1 MSLSATLSNAGSSLY
16 VSGERTSVVSR
27 NISNAEKAY
36 YTRKSVEVVTIP
48 GSGVRTSG
56 VVRAENPVL
65 FKQVLSSSSQSAT
78 YQAQVETLDFLDS
91 TINDVELDASP
102 AALINKFLS
111 ALQSYS
117 AQPQSELASKA
128 AVRSA
133 TDLATGLNTAAT
145 TVRKARNEADAGV
158 QASVDRVN
166 SLLDQFQT
174 VNDYIVKGTLS
185 GSDVTDYMDQRDEIL
200 ANLSNEMGVR
210 TVTRQNNDMAIYTD
224 SGVTLF
230 DRSPRE
236 VEFVSS
242 GNLAPGVVGN
252 AVYIDGVAVTGSTA
266 TMPLQTGRIV
276 GLVQARDDISLAYE
290 AQIDEMARVLVK
302 AFSESDQTGGGA
314 PDVPGLFTYQG
325 ATGVPPDGVLIS
337 GLAAAIRVNPN
348 VDPDKGGVA
357 TRLRDGGISDPSA
370 AEYVYNTNGNASY
383 TNRIDELINKMGA
396 NYAFDPATKL
406 TNGASLTDYSASSVG
421 WLQEQRKV
429 AEDGYQYQS
438 TLYQRSFESYTRI
451 TGVNLDEELSLMLE
465 LERSYQT
472 SSKLIS
478 VVDSMYSALIG
489 AIR

>member
-1 MSLSATLSNAGSSLY
+1 MSLSATLSNASSSLY
-16 VSGERTSVVSR
+16 VAGERTSVVSR
-27 NISNAEKAY
+27 NIANAEKAY
-36 YTRKSVEVVTIP
+36 YSRKSVEVVTIP

-56 VVRAENPVL
+56 VVRAESPVL
-65 FKQVLSSSSQSAT
+65 FRQVLSSSSSTAT

-111 ALQSYS
+111 ALQNYS

-133 TDLATGLNTAAT
+133 ADLANGLNSAAS
-145 TVRKARNEADAGV
+145 TVRKARTEADSGV

-200 ANLSNEMGVR
+200 ANLSNEVGIR
-210 TVTRQNNDMAIYTD
+210 TVSRGNNDMAVYTD

-230 DRSPRE
+230 DRVPRKL
-236 VEFVSS
+236 EFVGS
-242 GNLAPGVVGN
+242 GNMTPGLPGN
-252 AVYIDGVAVTGSTA
+252 AVYIDGVPVTGANA
-266 TMPLQTGRIV
+266 TMPLQSGRIV
-276 GLVQARDDISLAYE
+276 GLVQARDDISLSYE
-290 AQIDEMARVLVK
+290 AQIDEMARVLVT
-302 AFSESDQTGGGA
+302 AFAESDQTGGGG
-314 PDVPGLFTYQG
+314 PDVPGLFTYTG
-325 ATGVPPDGVLIS
+325 ASGIPPDGVLIS
-337 GLAAAIRVNPN
+337 GLASALRVNPN

-357 TRLRDGGISDPSA
+357 TRLRDGGISDPLSPQ
-370 AEYVYNTNGNASY
+370 YVYNTDGSASY

-396 NYAFDPATKL
+396 NYTFDPAAKL
-406 TNGASLTDYSASSVG
+406 TSDASLTDYSATSVG
-421 WLQEQRKV
+421 WLEEQRKV
-429 AEDGYQYQS
+429 ADDGLQYQS
-438 TLYQRSFESYTRI
+438 TLYQRSFDSFTRI

-465 LERSYQT
+465 LERSFQT